1 MEGRAVVRG
10 RHFRKA
16 ADRKRLVAQAISCR
30 QRSRCSLRKSDVL
43 IDFALA
49 SGCPG
54 GLARQTCSSKS
65 SNVSSSPSSMGRARS
80 VLILALLVIATTRE
94 TPVARRL
101 VLASLGD
108 AYIQVS
114 AFVAFLKSASGE
126 AVFKKWG
133 WRR

>member
-1 MEGRAVVRG
+1 
-10 RHFRKA
+10 
-16 ADRKRLVAQAISCR
+16 
-30 QRSRCSLRKSDVL
+30 
-43 IDFALA
+43 
-49 SGCPG
+49 
-54 GLARQTCSSKS
+54 
-65 SNVSSSPSSMGRARS
+65 MGRARS